1 MPENS
6 LLTKLDGIRRK
17 YETLQQQLS
26 DPSLVQDMKRYITLN
41 KEYAEIGPI
50 IQVGEKYKN
59 AIGNLASAKELL
71 LTEKDEAMREYAKEK
86 RLRNWKS
93 RSGNGTEDQISAD
106 PG

>member
-26 DPSLVQDMKRYITLN
+26 DPALVQDMKRYITLN

-50 IQVGEKYKN
+50 IQAGEK
-59 AIGNLASAKELL
+59 
-71 LTEKDEAMREYAKEK
+71 
-86 RLRNWKS
+86 
-93 RSGNGTEDQISAD
+93 
-106 PG
+106 